1 MEYVYQKLFYF
12 IIFLCPYCAMAQIE
26 HNSNIKNNTKHH
38 PKHKIAIAI
47 HGGASNIKLAELSD
61 AQQQEYKQTLSRSLD
76 SGYAVLLRGGSA
88 EEAVIAS
95 ILILEDSPI
104 FNAGKGSVFTNDST
118 IEMDAAIMCGK
129 ELKAGA
135 VCGVQTIKNP
145 ITAAYQV
152 MKHSKF
158 LLLSGAG
165 AEKFAKEQGCEIES
179 PEYFKTEFRR
189 KQFMKLKNTDT
200 VQLDND
206 SKGFVQPIDETK
218 SEKYGTVGCVAIDQ
232 FGNLAAGTSTGG
244 IVNKKYN
251 RVGDSPII
259 GAGTFANNQT
269 CAISCTGKGEDF
281 MRLVAAH
288 DISCL
293 MDYKHYS
300 LSKAMDEVIQ
310 NKLKAHHGR
319 GGCIGIDK
327 NGNIYQSFTTSA
339 MFRGMIDRNGLK
351 QVAIFK

>member
-1 MEYVYQKLFYF
+1 MNPVALV
-12 IIFLCPYCAMAQIE
+12 
-26 HNSNIKNNTKHH
+26 
-38 PKHKIAIAI
+38 I
-47 HGGASNIKLAELSD
+47 HGGASNIKPDELSEE
-61 AQQQEYKQTLSRSLD
+61 QQRIYKQTLSASLD

-88 EEAVIAS
+88 QEAVIAS
-95 ILILEDSPI
+95 ILVLEDSPF

-118 IEMDAAIMCGK
+118 IEMDAAIMVGN
-129 ELKAGA
+129 ELRAGA
-135 VCGVQTIKNP
+135 VCGVRTVKNP
-145 ITAAYQV
+145 IQAAYQV

-158 LLLSGAG
+158 VLLSGSG
-165 AEKFAKEQGCEIES
+165 AEKFAREHGCEMES
-179 PEYFKTEFRR
+179 PEYFKTEFRW
-189 KQFMKLKNTDT
+189 KQLMKLINSDS

-206 SKGFVQPIDETK
+206 SKGFVQPIDESK
-218 SEKYGTVGCVAIDQ
+218 SEKYGTVGCVALDQ

-281 MRLVAAH
+281 MRLVVAH

-293 MDYKHYS
+293 MEYKHYT
-300 LSKAMDEVIQ
+300 LSQAIDEVIQ
-310 NKLKAHHGR
+310 HKLKAYHGR

-327 NGNIYQSFTTSA
+327 HGNVHQSFTTTA
-339 MFRGMIDRNGLK
+339 MFRGMIDRTGKK
-351 QVAIFK
+351 QVEIFK